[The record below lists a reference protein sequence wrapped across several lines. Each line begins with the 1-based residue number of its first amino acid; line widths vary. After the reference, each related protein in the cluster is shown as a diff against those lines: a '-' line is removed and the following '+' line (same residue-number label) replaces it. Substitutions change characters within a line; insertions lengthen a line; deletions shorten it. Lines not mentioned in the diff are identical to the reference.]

1 MKGIVLAGGTGSR
14 LWPITKGISKQL
26 VPVYDKPLVH
36 YPLGTLFLAG
46 IKDILIITTREDQ
59 VSFQRLLGDGS
70 QYGASFVYEI
80 QDKPNGLAEAFI
92 IGEDFIAGD
101 QVALILGDNIFHGV
115 GLGQQLRPLTSRTG
129 ATIFAYRVSDPER
142 YGVVEFDKDGKV
154 LSIEE
159 KPNKPKSNYAVPG
172 LYFYDSQVCAIAKE
186 IKPSYRGE
194 LEITAINDHY
204 LSRSELTV
212 KVLDRGTAWLD
223 SGTIQTLHAASS
235 YIQVIEERQGSKVSC
250 LEEITWRNKWISD
263 QQLIEIANS
272 YGKNPYGTYLRGLLQ
287 NSFLT

>member
-80 QDKPNGLAEAFI
+80 QGKPNGLAEAFI

-115 GLGQQLRPLTSRTG
+115 GLGQQLKSLTSRTG

-159 KPNKPKSNYAVPG
+159 KPDKPKSSYAVPG
-172 LYFYDSQVCAIAKE
+172 LYFYDSQVCTIAKE

-194 LEITAINDHY
+194 LEITAINNHY

-223 SGTIQTLHAASS
+223 SGTIQTLNAASS
-235 YIQVIEERQGSKVSC
+235 YIQVIEERQGNKVSC
-250 LEEITWRNKWISD
+250 LEEIAWRNMWISD

-272 YGKNPYGTYLRGLLQ
+272 YGKNPYGTYLRNLPQ
-287 NSFLT
+287 N